1 MPLSRA
7 VAACPAP
14 LTCVRRGKSLAVCA
28 VAGCGN
34 SGGRSSGGG
43 GGGGG
48 GGLWDCSFAGCWS
61 SSVLAEDVCCA
72 TAARLTLDFPRT
84 ARPRAAAC
92 TRVAACPCSLGSG
105 ATPCASSAARRAA
118 RCCMPLEPERKFVVG
133 CGCDCSSCCSCCS
146 CTPRCSPSAPA
157 RPVATPAF
165 PSVVERV
172 VTIPGLALSCAL
184 CDACTASASAL
195 ASSASAAD
203 CRSLAAGPASP
214 RCAALAAS
222 ASAVA
227 SAAAAA
233 RAAPST
239 RGAPPPRADT
249 VAAVCVAGEARLLA
263 GAARLLRLLA
273 AASCGLVARRAM
285 RGAAAVAPLSAAPLC
300 RRPTALPLSGAQ
312 AREACEERCDCTAPP
327 TPPRCNRWVAARCNP
342 LGCGATRCVVPIGA
356 VARRRRSAG
365 SAGGAEIGRAHV

>member
-227 SAAAAA
+227 SAAAPCGHGGSCL
-233 RAAPST
+233 RRW
-239 RGAPPPRADT
+239 RGTAT
-249 VAAVCVAGEARLLA
+249 G
-263 GAARLLRLLA
+263 G
-273 AASCGLVARRAM
+273 
-285 RGAAAVAPLSAAPLC
+285 RGAA
-300 RRPTALPLSGAQ
+300 T
-312 AREACEERCDCTAPP
+312 T
-327 TPPRCNRWVAARCNP
+327 
-342 LGCGATRCVVPIGA
+342 ATR
-356 VARRRRSAG
+356 RRELR
-365 SAGGAEIGRAHV
+365 AGGATGDARRCSGRATLGRPTVPPPHCPPAVWGTGQRGLRGAV